1 MNNITLAIPFYNTSK
16 YFLDCIRYSLDD
28 NFISEIVVNDD
39 FSTDGEYSNLL
50 RIVEQLNSDK
60 IKVFRNDENVGAFR
74 NKYLTVQ
81 KSTCE
86 WIYLLDS
93 DNYPFENT
101 YEVMKSISAKDKN
114 ICYSPSKLY
123 CKSDNK
129 NDYENI
135 SDYNTFKYEL
145 IGIEESKDAIIK
157 RTKWFDWFINSGN
170 YFFNKETY
178 LKNLKEPFENFSQ
191 YKLYADTAA
200 AFYFWLRG
208 EGHFKVVENLH
219 HHHRLRPDSY
229 WNSCGN
235 ESQDTV
241 DLYTNMILDL

>member
-28 NFISEIVVNDD
+28 NFIFEIVVNDD

-86 WIYLLDS
+86 WIYMLDS

-101 YEVMKSISAKDKN
+101 YEVIKYISTKDKN

-208 EGHFKVVENLH
+208 GGNFKVVENLH
-219 HHHRLRPDSY
+219 HHHRLRLDSY

-235 ESQDTV
+235 ESQSTV
-241 DLYTNMILDL
+241 DLYTNIILDL